1 MNIDPNIV
9 KQFAALFAQMQAT
22 NLTPTTPTVRG
33 AGWEKAVRT
42 AFPAIVG
49 NNGKRGSMNI
59 VKNPMFNSSTT
70 EVRDAANAEIKAGKP
85 GIACAEACYRADKRG
100 VAVTEYLAAP
110 APKPEPKAAP
120 APKAA
125 APVAP
130 AALPQD
136 VLAALAAA
144 GFTVVPTT
152 EAKVAAPVK
161 RVPRALRLQMMQTAL
176 EAAKRGDRNAAKAE
190 LVQAGL
196 LEESSKMRLDKL
208 IVLINTEIGKITNL
222 GQTSRPHAG
231 VPNLT
236 AD

>member
-1 MNIDPNIV
+1 MKIDPNIV

-22 NLTPTTPTVRG
+22 NLAPTATAVAQGWEAAVRG
-33 AGWEKAVRT
+33 E
-42 AFPAIVG
+42 FPAIVG

-59 VKNPMFNSSTT
+59 TKNPMFAASTT
-70 EVRDAANAEIKAGKP
+70 EVRDAANSEIKAGKA
-85 GIACAEACYRADKRG
+85 GVACAEACYRADKRG

-110 APKPEPKAAP
+110 APKPPKAAP

-161 RVPRALRLQMMQTAL
+161 RVPRALRLRLMQTAV
-176 EAAKRGDRNAAKAE
+176 AAGQKGDRAAVKTE

-196 LEESSKMRLDKL
+196 LEESSKMRLDKMVAL
-208 IVLINTEIGKITNL
+208 AEAEIAKISA
-222 GQTSRPHAG
+222 GAVASKPHAG